1 MKARAIKRRIELH
14 KRFLRDMG
22 NSIVSHTDVSMW
34 PFVFSIT
41 EPIPMTFALYIYDNK
56 NPAGGRPNLEYKF
69 NIYVPGQKRGQ
80 YSSFDYTEGFPLMVS
95 YSEDYD
101 VYIIYDAEKH
111 TNFKWCA
118 NIQSRLEFILDA
130 CGGNIATF
138 VKKNNEVLIGITGQH
153 LLEGIIKRLNT

>member
-69 NIYVPGQKRGQ
+69 RGL
-80 YSSFDYTEGFPLMVS
+80 YTL
-95 YSEDYD
+95 
-101 VYIIYDAEKH
+101 
-111 TNFKWCA
+111 
-118 NIQSRLEFILDA
+118 
-130 CGGNIATF
+130 
-138 VKKNNEVLIGITGQH
+138 
-153 LLEGIIKRLNT
+153 